1 MTTYGNYPTM
11 NVIIHRLEDKTW
23 CIIKISERREIIMNA
38 KKQSTKTEKK
48 IITVKPLES
57 VKPLKICHHY

>member
-1 MTTYGNYPTM
+1 
-11 NVIIHRLEDKTW
+11 
-23 CIIKISERREIIMNA
+23 MNA

>member
-1 MTTYGNYPTM
+1 
-11 NVIIHRLEDKTW
+11 
-23 CIIKISERREIIMNA
+23 MNA

-57 VKPLKICHHY
+57 WIYRLNSAPFSVF